1 MKETILLT
9 TTVPT
14 ESLILSTINVGTKD
28 AAVSGVFKYSPD
40 VLKGWLD
47 VPMEGDEWDKS
58 LWEYKLIL
66 EGSGET

>member
-14 ESLILSTINVGTKD
+14 ESLILSSINVGRKD
-28 AAVSGVFKYSPD
+28 ATVSGAFKYSPE

-47 VPMEGDEWDKS
+47 VPIEGDELEKS